1 MDITTFAQA
10 VCLAWAEIS
19 AYFLFVHWSAS
30 VIQLR
35 LNLLDLS
42 CNYEAQF
49 TEPINQT
56 SIAGPQVLTTLVSA
70 TQHFSS
76 LTYVSPSA
84 Q

>member
-49 TEPINQT
+49 TEPINQ
-56 SIAGPQVLTTLVSA
+56 PV
-70 TQHFSS
+70 
-76 LTYVSPSA
+76 
-84 Q
+84 